1 MRDRESGLTLTRDR
15 RKKLSCSG
23 RVHPDRLPSGERQNG
38 GQGGRSSPCR
48 RGQGEGEAH
57 PLQGCFAYSKTHT
70 CKEINTGI
78 YFAFFVAPS
87 GVILSSKMLDSV
99 SSILLDNRS
108 LWGDTTTPPIEGRWS
123 LNVDPSKPLI
133 LLGLWRRIE
142 KGQTDCSPLD
152 PSNYKHRGL
161 VTTCFQVYYT
171 FPARNIQALDADPSE
186 GGLFLCR
193 MLIQRKNEK

>member
-15 RKKLSCSG
+15 RKKLSRSG

-57 PLQGCFAYSKTHT
+57 PLQGCFASSKTHT

-87 GVILSSKMLDSV
+87 GVILSSKMLD
-99 SSILLDNRS
+99 NRS

-123 LNVDPSKPLI
+123 LNVEP
-133 LLGLWRRIE
+133 
-142 KGQTDCSPLD
+142 T
-152 PSNYKHRGL
+152 
-161 VTTCFQVYYT
+161 
-171 FPARNIQALDADPSE
+171 
-186 GGLFLCR
+186 
-193 MLIQRKNEK
+193 

>member
-57 PLQGCFAYSKTHT
+57 PLQGWFVSSKPHT

-87 GVILSSKMLDSV
+87 GVILSS
-99 SSILLDNRS
+99 ILLDNRS

-123 LNVDPSKPLI
+123 LSIEPSKPLI
-133 LLGLWRRIE
+133 LLGLWSVE
-142 KGQTDCSPLD
+142 PFFFASNPLN
-152 PSNYKHRGL
+152 P
-161 VTTCFQVYYT
+161 
-171 FPARNIQALDADPSE
+171 
-186 GGLFLCR
+186 
-193 MLIQRKNEK
+193 

>member
-57 PLQGCFAYSKTHT
+57 PLQGGIASSNSHT

-87 GVILSSKMLDSV
+87 GVILSSILLDSV
-99 SSILLDNRS
+99 SSKMLDNRS

-123 LNVDPSKPLI
+123 LSVDPSKPLI
-133 LLGLWRRIE
+133 LLGLWRVDPFFFVS
-142 KGQTDCSPLD
+142 TPLN
-152 PSNYKHRGL
+152 P
-161 VTTCFQVYYT
+161 
-171 FPARNIQALDADPSE
+171 
-186 GGLFLCR
+186 
-193 MLIQRKNEK
+193 

>member
-57 PLQGCFAYSKTHT
+57 PLQAGIASSNPHT

-87 GVILSSKMLDSV
+87 GVILSSILLDSV
-99 SSILLDNRS
+99 SSRLLDNRS
-108 LWGDTTTPPIEGRWS
+108 LWGDTTTPP
-123 LNVDPSKPLI
+123 
-133 LLGLWRRIE
+133 
-142 KGQTDCSPLD
+142 
-152 PSNYKHRGL
+152 
-161 VTTCFQVYYT
+161 
-171 FPARNIQALDADPSE
+171 
-186 GGLFLCR
+186 
-193 MLIQRKNEK
+193 